1 MTFALTQITWTLEPD
16 VDIVKMYH
24 RTKNEVSVSTD
35 IKFIETDRQ
44 TDRQKQKHYENIT
57 SASYATSVCIQ
68 VSGEYTK
75 CKAE

>member
-35 IKFIETDRQ
+35 IKFIVTDK
-44 TDRQKQKHYENIT
+44 QKQKHYENIT